1 MDIGFIGLGNMGA
14 HMARRLVEAG
24 HKVFVHDTRQEAI
37 GNLAACGAIAVRSP
51 AEVADAAETVMAS
64 LPTPDVVLD
73 VAAGA
78 HGVIEDVRVAFGSV
92 APVPLRLV
100 KLEAAL
106 KGKEIGG
113 ELRDMARKLV
123 AAEIAPITDIRSN
136 VEYRVAVAQ
145 NLMAEFLEQ
154 LASSASRAG
163 CSTTLT

>member
-1 MDIGFIGLGNMGA
+1 MAALG
-14 HMARRLVEAG
+14 
-24 HKVFVHDTRQEAI
+24 K
-37 GNLAACGAIAVRSP
+37 C
-51 AEVADAAETVMAS
+51 
-64 LPTPDVVLD
+64 
-73 VAAGA
+73 A

-106 KGKEIGG
+106 KGKAIGG

-154 LASSASRAG
+154 LASSASRA
-163 CSTTLT
+163 